1 LDFVFAKITF
11 YLKKTL
17 PTFAIQFVNPNKI
30 PMYTIQRNNET
41 TEAGGQNGVATQEV
55 ENKEVTTE
63 AIEKAEDGSENA
75 SQETE
80 AEEFIAEFTY
90 EQEEGE
96 AKHQATNGVEGA
108 AATPEKTVSE
118 KDYNSLK
125 EQFAESQRQ
134 LQELTQAFQNP
145 LVKASVEFVVAK
157 GAGVEIDPQEFYSQK
172 FGIDAKRLS
181 EDQLIEES
189 VKREAK
195 LLNVNLTEEE
205 LETEIENEKDKFNS
219 MSKLE
224 RKKNIEAIRAKIS
237 QESEGKINELLAEKI
252 ENANKGKEFWERQT
266 TNFRS
271 NLEKAKKEGLR
282 KSYDFTYK
290 FTEQTANEIEVADKN
305 GLMKYNKDEEVDI
318 EHYIEA
324 CLFSANPKRYLKAF
338 ESALRN
344 KWDAEQYA
352 KRKGGQDG
360 SPSNATVTNSPTVA
374 NKSLKGFSLDKAK
387 KVEFNN

>member
-1 LDFVFAKITF
+1 
-11 YLKKTL
+11 
-17 PTFAIQFVNPNKI
+17 
-30 PMYTIQRNNET
+30 MYTIQRNNET

-80 AEEFIAEFTY
+80 AEEFIEEFTY

-195 LLNVNLTEEE
+195 LLNVNLTDEE

-252 ENANKGKEFWERQT
+252 EDANKGKEFWDTQI
-266 TNFRS
+266 NKFY
-271 NLEKAKKEGLR
+271 NKLEEVKKEGRR
-282 KSYDFTYK
+282 KRYGFAYK
-290 FTEQTANEIEVADKN
+290 VTEQTAKEIDIAHQN
-305 GLMKYNKDEEVDI
+305 GLLKYDKQGNVDT
-318 EHYIEA
+318 EHYFEQA
-324 CLFSANPKRYLKAF
+324 LFSANQERYLKAF
-338 ESALRN
+338 EVSLRH
-344 KWDAEQYA
+344 KWDAEQLA